1 MIYYVI
7 IRFIMIYY
15 AIKMIYYA
23 IKWFTIELLDFLKNL
38 LVPVEAFNR
47 YQILGEK
54 KRARGSRTRASA
66 IRIVRVT
73 TALHGVIDLIGGK
86 WLKVQIFQ
94 KP

>member
-1 MIYYVI
+1 MIYYAI

-23 IKWFTIELLDFLKNL
+23 IKWFTIQLFDFEP
-38 LVPVEAFNR
+38 VPKR
-47 YQILGEK
+47 K
-54 KRARGSRTRASA
+54 KRVRESRTRASA

-73 TALHGVIDLIGGK
+73 TALHGVIDLTGGK
-86 WLKVQIFQ
+86 RLKVQIFQ